1 MRKLMKFGCLGFIG
15 IIAIII
21 IAVVAI
27 GGGETDDTAS
37 NDTSQTENSDDNNAD
52 EENTS
57 EGNAE
62 EGNAEEENSG
72 EASET
77 EDDSTITGEEFEQI
91 SNGMTYEEVVE
102 IIGSEGT
109 VQSET
114 GEEDSE
120 FHTIIYSWDGADG
133 WGSNAMLTFQDGQLQ
148 SKSQAGV
155 GNESESDVTITIDE
169 FNQLENG
176 MTTDEVFEIIGGEG
190 EITSQTGEEGSQ
202 YHTVTYTYYGES
214 GMGANATLMF
224 QGGELSSKSQIGL
237 E

>member
-1 MRKLMKFGCLGFIG
+1 MKFGCLGFIG
-15 IIAIII
+15 ILAIII
-21 IAVVAI
+21 IAVLAF
-27 GGGETDDTAS
+27 GGGETDDTTS
-37 NDTSQTENSDDNNAD
+37 NNTTQTEDSGGNSAD
-52 EENTS
+52 EDTTSSGNT
-57 EGNAE
+57 EEENAE
-62 EGNAEEENSG
+62 EGDSG

-114 GEEDSE
+114 GEEGSQ

-133 WGSNAMLTFQDGQLQ
+133 WGANAMLTFQDGLLQ
-148 SKSQAGV
+148 SKAQAGV
-155 GNESESDVTITIDE
+155 GNGSEADVTITIDE

-176 MTTDEVFEIIGGEG
+176 MTTDQVFEIIGGEG

-214 GMGANATLMF
+214 GLGSNATLMF
-224 QGGELSSKSQIGL
+224 QGCIWQNKST
-237 E
+237 